1 VGAGR
6 PNPILQGTL
15 HLGTDDD
22 GGREP
27 LSGQVEKV
35 VFHNPESGFA
45 VLRVRLRGRGE
56 PATVVGVTPSIAAG
70 EHVQASGRWEVSREH
85 GTQFRALFLEVT
97 PPSTA
102 AGIERYL
109 GSGLIK
115 GIGPAYA
122 RRLVAAFGDTVFD
135 VIERQPERLREVEGI
150 GPLRAQRIVG
160 GWADQKAIR
169 EIMVFLQS
177 HGVST
182 ARAVRIW
189 KTYGADAVPLVTA
202 NPYRLAR
209 DIRGV
214 GFKTADQI
222 ALKLGVSAT
231 SPLRA
236 RAGLAWV
243 LLEATNQGHCALPRA
258 RLLESAEHLLEIP
271 GPVLEEAL
279 AAELQQGDLVE
290 DPIAGETC
298 VFLRWLWEAERSVA
312 ERLHRLR
319 AGDPPWRAID
329 ADRAVPWAEAR
340 LGVQLAASQ
349 RQALATL
356 LAAKVG
362 VLTGGPGVGKTTLVR
377 AFLEI
382 VRARGVVPALAA
394 PTGRAAKRLAEST
407 GTEAKTIH
415 RLLESGPRGF
425 RRGADHPLECDLVVI
440 DESSMVDVLL
450 LDLLLAA
457 VPERAALLLVGD
469 ADQLPSVGPGQAFA
483 DILASGAVP
492 AARLVEIFR
501 QAAESSIVLNAH
513 RVNQGEMPVLD
524 LDAGSGPQDF
534 FFVDARDADEA
545 ADKLVRMVRDRIPA
559 RFGLDPRRDVQ
570 VLCPM
575 NRGPLGARAL
585 NVALQQALNPGP
597 GPAVE
602 RFGWTFRVGDKV
614 MQTEN
619 DYEKEVF
626 NGDLGFVESID
637 ADAQEIEIAFD
648 GRAVRYDFGEL
659 DQVMLAYATTIHKA
673 QGSEYPAVILT
684 LSTQHYPMLQRNL
697 LYTGITRGQR
707 LVVLLG
713 ERRALG
719 IAVRGGRGERRVTK
733 LREWLAKSPAS

>member
-382 VRARGVVPALAA
+382 LRARGVVPALAA

>member
-1 VGAGR
+1 MRGR
-6 PNPILQGTL
+6 LPTS
-15 HLGTDDD
+15 DDD
-22 GGREP
+22 TGREP
-27 LSGQVEKV
+27 LAGLVEKV
-35 VFHNPESGFA
+35 VFHNPETGFA
-45 VLRVRLRGRGE
+45 VLRVRVRGRRDA
-56 PATVVGVTPSIAAG
+56 ATVVGTTPAIAAG
-70 EHVQASGRWEVSREH
+70 ENVQASGQWEHTREH
-85 GTQFRALFLEVT
+85 GTQFRARHLQVT

-115 GIGPAYA
+115 GIGRTYA
-122 RRLVAAFGDTVFD
+122 RRLVAAFGEAVFD
-135 VIERQPERLREVEGI
+135 VIERTPDRLREVAGI
-150 GPLRAQRIVG
+150 GPLRAQRIVAG
-160 GWADQKAIR
+160 FADQKAIR

-209 DIRGV
+209 DIRGI
-214 GFKTADQI
+214 GFRTADQI
-222 ALKLGVSAT
+222 AMKLGVPSA

-243 LLEATNQGHCALPRA
+243 LLEATNQGHCARPRQ
-258 RLLESAEHLLEIP
+258 RLLESAAELLGIP
-271 GPVLEEAL
+271 APVLEEAL
-279 AAELQQGDLVE
+279 AAELAEGDLVE
-290 DPIAGETC
+290 DTIAGETC
-298 VFLRWLWEAERSVA
+298 VFLRWLWQAERTVA
-312 ERLHRLR
+312 ERLDLLR
-319 AGDPPWRAID
+319 RGALPWRAID
-329 ADRAVPWAEAR
+329 AAKAVPWAEAR
-340 LGVQLAASQ
+340 LGVELAPSQ

-356 LAAKVG
+356 LAAKVAI
-362 VLTGGPGVGKTTLVR
+362 LTGGPGVGKTTLVR

-382 VRARGVVPALAA
+382 VRARGIQPALAA

-407 GTEAKTIH
+407 GVEAKTIH

-425 RRGADHPLECDLVVI
+425 RRNADHPLETDLVVI
-440 DESSMVDVLL
+440 DECSMVDVPL

-457 VPERAALLLVGD
+457 VPARAALLLVGD
-469 ADQLPSVGPGQAFA
+469 ADQLPSVGPGQAFG
-483 DILASGAVP
+483 DVLGSGAVP
-492 AARLVEIFR
+492 SARLVEIFR
-501 QAAESSIVLNAH
+501 QAAESSIVTNAH
-513 RVNQGEMPVLD
+513 RVNHGEMPLLHAD
-524 LDAGSGPQDF
+524 REPGPQDF
-534 FFVDARDADEA
+534 FFVEARDPDEA
-545 ADKLVRMVRDRIPA
+545 ADKLLRMVRDRIPA

-585 NVALQQALNPGP
+585 NAALQAALNPGQ

-602 RFGWTFRVGDKV
+602 RFGWTFRIGDKV

-619 DYEKEVF
+619 DYDKDVF
-626 NGDLGFVESID
+626 NGDLGFVQSID
-637 ADAQEIEIAFD
+637 PDAQELEIAFD

-659 DQVMLAYATTIHKA
+659 DQVVLAYATTIHKA

-713 ERRALG
+713 ERRALA
-719 IAVRGGRGERRVTK
+719 IAVRGAGGREGRFTK
-733 LREWLAKSPAS
+733 LREWLASPDRQRRDE